1 MVMKMLDVFT
11 SASFVGYIDKRIKE
25 LEEQLVLKSIFPDK
39 KTMSMDYSY
48 IKTTNGAIEL
58 SAPSAF
64 DAEPIAQQR
73 SGFDAMSGD
82 MPLFRRKMVL
92 SEKERQRLMIA
103 LQTGNVEMVKSILSE
118 IYDDQMT
125 LVKGARM
132 TMEFLRSRVLMDGKI
147 TIASKGGAVNLDYKV
162 PAENKVTLSG
172 GTDEWDNPECKIVD
186 QIQGWLDK
194 VEDATGVRPDTAI
207 MNRKTFRYLRENK
220 QIRNNLLPASL
231 LATGTVA
238 DGQIIS
244 DTLLE
249 SAFKT
254 LTGISNVIVY
264 NAKVTMDKKMYDLI
278 EDNKVT
284 FFPSAVAMGNTLIGV
299 SPAEFNAQN
308 IANAGNEISIT
319 SEGIAVSMK
328 VNDTPPYTAE
338 TFAEFIAVPTF
349 TGSDF
354 VFQATV
360 VSE

>member
-254 LTGISNVIVY
+254 LTGISNIIVY

-284 FFPSAVAMGNTLIGV
+284 FFPSTVAMGNTLIGV

-308 IANAGNEISIT
+308 IANAGSEISIT

>member
-1 MVMKMLDVFT
+1 
-11 SASFVGYIDKRIKE
+11 
-25 LEEQLVLKSIFPDK
+25 
-39 KTMSMDYSY
+39 
-48 IKTTNGAIEL
+48 
-58 SAPSAF
+58 
-64 DAEPIAQQR
+64 
-73 SGFDAMSGD
+73 
-82 MPLFRRKMVL
+82 
-92 SEKERQRLMIA
+92 
-103 LQTGNVEMVKSILSE
+103 
-118 IYDDQMT
+118 
-125 LVKGARM
+125 
-132 TMEFLRSRVLMDGKI
+132 
-147 TIASKGGAVNLDYKV
+147 
-162 PAENKVTLSG
+162 
-172 GTDEWDNPECKIVD
+172 
-186 QIQGWLDK
+186 
-194 VEDATGVRPDTAI
+194 
-207 MNRKTFRYLRENK
+207 MNHHDK

-254 LTGISNVIVY
+254 LTGISNIIVY

-284 FFPSAVAMGNTLIGV
+284 FFPSTVAMGNTLIGV

>member
-11 SASFVGYIDKRIKE
+11 SASFVGYIDKRTKE

-172 GTDEWDNPECKIVD
+172 NTNGWDNPECKIVD
-186 QIQGWLDK
+186 QIQEWLDK

-254 LTGISNVIVY
+254 LTGISNIIVY
-264 NAKVTMDKKMYDLI
+264 NAKVTMDKRIYDLI

-284 FFPSAVAMGNTLIGV
+284 FFPSTVAMGNTLIGV

-360 VSE
+360 VSK